1 MDGDSRGRPF
11 VDIPMS
17 ERMHDLRVLQ
27 RVSVFCCVL
36 RRVVACCSRVLD
48 GDSRGRPFVDI
59 PMSGKMHVLQ
69 CAAACYSVLR
79 RVAACCSVL
88 QGVGWGF

>member
-36 RRVVACCSRVLD
+36 RRVAV
-48 GDSRGRPFVDI
+48 
-59 PMSGKMHVLQ
+59 
-69 CAAACYSVLR
+69 
-79 RVAACCSVL
+79 CCSVL
-88 QGVGWGF
+88 QGAGWRF